1 MSARSRSSSIVSAG
15 VAAALAVLSLSGCAP
30 GGYSIFDRPQTAR
43 DRLPR
48 EMVESMDL
56 SDFTLSTSRFSASHN
71 GVDYYLVKP
80 SEGTMGPCIAL
91 LGERGP
97 SVSCAGS
104 GVSVGNDPEVQLVP
118 EPAVEGRGWIA
129 ISDNLRVRESD

>member
-1 MSARSRSSSIVSAG
+1 MSARPRSSSIVSAG
-15 VAAALAVLSLSGCAP
+15 AVATLAALSLSGCAA

-56 SDFTLSTSRFSASHN
+56 SDFTLSTSRFSASYD

-80 SEGTMGPCIAL
+80 SEGTMGPCLAL
-91 LGERGP
+91 LGEGGP
-97 SVSCAGS
+97 SVSCAAS
-104 GVSVGNDPEVQLVP
+104 GLSVGTDPEVQLVP
-118 EPAVEGRGWIA
+118 EPAVEGRGWVA
-129 ISDNLRVRESD
+129 ISDNLRVRERD